1 MPDDEV
7 KFWDSADTPEFESWL
22 ESAKAIV
29 GTENF
34 QDVLY
39 SKLAGELQ
47 TNPLYTQGTTGE
59 NPDSISEGI
68 GLRSSNPSGNITGW
82 DIRQRHWVVDIK
94 STNLSLLEDLS
105 RGTRSIEL
113 VLEQPGDSSFEELLN
128 GVLLDVAGIGISGN
142 AGSYANAIN
151 FLDYLLNLQS
161 ESSANIFDLGVD
173 PIGELLIGS
182 LGGKEFDSNL
192 VLTTELARKVSNEF
206 TNATTIRINGLKYA
220 QKGADTINE
229 IAGVLSTLVAYLRSM
244 EQAGMPMEAA
254 FKQCLLVV
262 SVGTDQFLEIAK
274 LRALRL
280 LVLQIGKACGLERF
294 GIKIQAQTPDFLI
307 SRDDPWVNLLRT
319 TVGCFSAATGGAD
332 VITLPTFDSAFGI
345 PNEFG
350 LRLARNTHLAL
361 MEESNIHRVVDPAGG
376 SWYVESLTQDIAEKA
391 WKKFQEYELN
401 GGFIQQVVSGAFE
414 EESRISR
421 DNYRSEVVSGQKTL
435 IGVNAFRED
444 LSTDLERDP
453 YQIPTQSR
461 INDDLNF
468 RISDIDLTS
477 EGI

>member
-1 MPDDEV
+1 
-7 KFWDSADTPEFESWL
+7 
-22 ESAKAIV
+22 
-29 GTENF
+29 
-34 QDVLY
+34 
-39 SKLAGELQ
+39 
-47 TNPLYTQGTTGE
+47 
-59 NPDSISEGI
+59 
-68 GLRSSNPSGNITGW
+68 
-82 DIRQRHWVVDIK
+82 
-94 STNLSLLEDLS
+94 
-105 RGTRSIEL
+105 
-113 VLEQPGDSSFEELLN
+113 
-128 GVLLDVAGIGISGN
+128 
-142 AGSYANAIN
+142 
-151 FLDYLLNLQS
+151 
-161 ESSANIFDLGVD
+161 
-173 PIGELLIGS
+173 
-182 LGGKEFDSNL
+182 
-192 VLTTELARKVSNEF
+192 
-206 TNATTIRINGLKYA
+206 
-220 QKGADTINE
+220 
-229 IAGVLSTLVAYLRSM
+229 M
-244 EQAGMPMEAA
+244 EQAGMSMEAA

-280 LVLQIGKACGLERF
+280 LVLQVGKACGQECF

-361 MEESNIHRVVDPAGG
+361 MEESNIHRVIDPAGG

-401 GGFIQQVVSGAFE
+401 GGFIQQVVSGAYE

-444 LSTDLERDP
+444 LATDLARDP

-461 INDDLNF
+461 INNDLNF
-468 RISDIDLTS
+468 RISDIESTS
-477 EGI
+477 EGV

>member
-7 KFWDSADTPEFESWL
+7 KFWDSSETPEFRSWL
-22 ESAKAIV
+22 EAAEAIV
-29 GTENF
+29 GTENV
-34 QDVLY
+34 QHVLY
-39 SKLAGELQ
+39 SNLAGELQ
-47 TNPLYTQGTTGE
+47 INPIYTQGTSE
-59 NPDSISEGI
+59 EMPDSISKGI

-82 DIRQRHWVVDIK
+82 DIRQRHWVADTK

-105 RGTRSIEL
+105 KGTRSIEL
-113 VLEQPGDSSFEELLN
+113 VLEQPGDSSFEELLT
-128 GVLLDVAGIGISGN
+128 GVMLNVAGIGISGDT
-142 AGSYANAIN
+142 GSYANAIH
-151 FLDYLLNLQS
+151 FLDYLSNGQS

-182 LGGKEFDSNL
+182 LEGNEFESNL
-192 VLTTELARKVSNEF
+192 ELTTELARKVGNEF
-206 TNATTIRINGLKYA
+206 ANATTIRINGLKYA
-220 QKGADTINE
+220 QTGADTITE

-244 EQAGMPMEAA
+244 EQRGIPMEAA
-254 FKQCLLVV
+254 FKQFLLVV

-280 LVLQIGKACGLERF
+280 LVLQIGKACGQERF
-294 GIKIQAQTPDFLI
+294 RIKIQAQTPDLLI

-361 MEESNIHRVVDPAGG
+361 MEESNIHRVIDPAGG

-391 WKKFQEYELN
+391 WRKFQEYELD
-401 GGFIQQVVSGAFE
+401 GGFIQQVVTGAFE
-414 EESRISR
+414 EQVRISR
-421 DNYRSEVVSGQKTL
+421 DNFRSEVISGKKTL

-444 LSTDLERDP
+444 LATDLARDP
-453 YQIPTQSR
+453 YPIKTQSR
-461 INDDLNF
+461 INEVLKY
-468 RISDIDLTS
+468 RISDIESTS
-477 EGI
+477 EDV